1 MKYLQAPQWVG
12 AAALL
17 LGAIALLASTSW
29 EKKDPGQWSSEDVDQ
44 ILHKSAWAKST
55 DATFERS
62 GAQQGRRGAGGGG
75 GMGIPGI
82 GFPGG
87 RIGGGMGGGGMG
99 GGRMGGGGM
108 GRGRGGQGMERQP
121 ALVRWDSAFPVV
133 QALNHFHPQRTST
146 DEKTS
151 AKPAEDSYVIS
162 VTGLRPPRRRRSEDT
177 DDTSSNANS
186 DDSAQR
192 WKDELMIGTRLTPK
206 GRDPLSPSEVQLDSS
221 GGLSEVR
228 FLFPKKDPIS
238 LDDKEVDFSTRLG
251 GEKVEA
257 KFHPKEMK
265 YKGKLEL

>member
-1 MKYLQAPQWVG
+1 MKHLHAPPWAE

-17 LGAIALLASTSW
+17 LGAIALLASTPW
-29 EKKDPGQWSSEDVDQ
+29 EKKDPSQWSSEDVDQ
-44 ILHKSAWAKST
+44 ILHKSPWARNT

-62 GAQQGRRGAGGGG
+62 GTQQGRRGGGGGGG

-87 RIGGGMGGGGMG
+87 RIGGGGMG

-108 GRGRGGQGMERQP
+108 GRGRGGQGTERQP

-133 QALNHFHPQRTST
+133 QALNHFHPQQTST
-146 DEKTS
+146 GENTP
-151 AKPAEDSYVIS
+151 AKPAGDSYVIS
-162 VTGLRPPRRRRSEDT
+162 VIGLRPPRGRRGEDT
-177 DDTSSNANS
+177 GDTSSNTNS
-186 DDSAQR
+186 DDAAQR

-206 GRDPLSPSEVQLDSS
+206 GRDPLSPSEVQLDSA